1 MKKTVD
7 IKTKI
12 LNFLS
17 KNSTYAIFGAV
28 MLVVVIITS
37 IGIFST
43 PPDSGDTI
51 PTPSHVAEATPTHV
65 APTRRPTATPSV
77 TLRPTPEN
85 TPIIPGPTATL
96 TPENTPTVNVPPSDD
111 GSQDVNG
118 EVSKTFSIV
127 LPFSKK
133 SVINGYSNEKPV
145 YSATLNEWA
154 CHVALDFKCN
164 ENDEVKCAA
173 NGIVVSITDDSVYGK
188 SVAVEHSEGFITV
201 YRGLKEIQV
210 SKDELL
216 SQGQAIGT
224 AAAMIPFEEHM
235 ETHIHFELQKDGLSV
250 DPLTF
255 TK

>member
-43 PPDSGDTI
+43 PSDD
-51 PTPSHVAEATPTHV
+51 PTPSPSHIAEATPTYV
-65 APTRRPTATPSV
+65 APTRRPTVTPSV

-85 TPIIPGPTATL
+85 TPIIPGPSATL
-96 TPENTPTVNVPPSDD
+96 TPENTPTVNDPPSD

-154 CHVALDFKCN
+154 CHVALDLKCN
-164 ENDEVKCAA
+164 ENDAVNCAA
-173 NGIVVSITDDSVYGK
+173 NGIVISITEDSVYGK
-188 SVAVEHSEGFITV
+188 SVTVEHSEGFVTV
-201 YRGLKEIQV
+201 YRGLKEVMV

-216 SQGQAIGT
+216 SQGQALGT
-224 AAAMIPFEEHM
+224 AASTIPFEEHM
-235 ETHIHFELQKDGLSV
+235 ETHIHFELQKDGLCV